1 MTNYYIKSF
10 NPQVKGLLLKLNKM
24 REEIT
29 AEWAR
34 KTSEGILGEKI
45 NKQLEL
51 CLETIEYGVRKNEMK
66 VTVYIFADALVIK
79 ELNRRGF
86 EVKQYDDQR
95 DGSYLTISW

>member
-1 MTNYYIKSF
+1 
-10 NPQVKGLLLKLNKM
+10 M

-34 KTSEGILGEKI
+34 KTSESILGVKVG
-45 NKQLEL
+45 KQLND
-51 CLETIEYGVRKNEMK
+51 CLDFIEKAVKANQMNCSVAIY
-66 VTVYIFADALVIK
+66 ADALVIK
-79 ELNRRGF
+79 ELNKRGF